1 MTDFYDDIPDP
12 SPEAFYGFEMTD
24 EQVGEGAYRPVAL
37 ELKHLFEH
45 LFREAEK
52 ANEELSLSVHFQQ
65 VLTDFLWRPGQQT
78 LARVLAASPSMH
90 ASIVEVTRLVAPSLL
105 KDIPPAE

>member
-1 MTDFYDDIPDP
+1 MTHYDDIPDT

-24 EQVGEGAYRPVAL
+24 EQIGEGPYRPVAL

-45 LFREAEK
+45 MVREAEK
-52 ANEELSLSVHFQQ
+52 VNEELSLSVHFQQ
-65 VLTDFLWRPGQQT
+65 VLTEFLWRPGQQT
-78 LARVLAASPSMH
+78 LAKVLVASPSMH
-90 ASIVEVTRLVAPSLL
+90 DSIVEVTRLTAPSLL